1 MSDSAMDCGLPPA
14 RRCGSCGEEL
24 TIGGACPNESC
35 PSNDYEIDEP
45 GYDDEE
51 CEECGELL
59 EDCICEDDESDESND
74 DEEATD

>member
-35 PSNDYEIDEP
+35 PDNADECP
-45 GYDDEE
+45 
-51 CEECGELL
+51 ECGECVDDCECEFG
-59 EDCICEDDESDESND
+59 EDDESND